1 MEIIKNYK
9 LIILLLLPF
18 FLGWLINNSNFFLSI
33 YINIF
38 WIINIG
44 FVVYWFWVG
53 KQFGQLRV
61 NKLLLF
67 LLGNMVWA
75 ILFGLFIWQFEF
87 VDDLKRN
94 MFIAGI
100 SQYYGL
106 FTVVLSTRIVMLF
119 KDFIDGTE
127 VMIISYILMLV
138 IFLIGFV
145 CGAIRLSGTKQNN
158 ISNEYSDTVT
168 K

>member
-1 MEIIKNYK
+1 MYVNTIWI
-9 LIILLLLPF
+9 
-18 FLGWLINNSNFFLSI
+18 I
-33 YINIF
+33 YI
-38 WIINIG
+38 G
-44 FVVYWFWVG
+44 FIVYWFWVG
-53 KQFGQLRV
+53 KQFGQLRF

-67 LLGNMVWA
+67 LLGNIVWA

-87 VDDLKRN
+87 VDDLNRN

-106 FTVVLSTRIVMLF
+106 FTVMLSTRIVMLF
-119 KDFIDGTE
+119 KDLIDGTE

-145 CGAIRLSGTKQNN
+145 YGAIRLSGTKRNN
-158 ISNEYSDTVT
+158 ISNEYSEHSN
-168 K
+168 